1 MKELNDSII
10 PFLRLYFAY
19 NRYLLYGNAHDLIA
33 KSVAIY
39 TPDSAVFNRYLFLN
53 AQNI

>member
-10 PFLRLYFAY
+10 PFLRLLFTFTM
-19 NRYLLYGNAHDLIA
+19 YLLYGNAHDLIT